1 MINSPHTNPL
11 PKGEGV
17 ENWWQLAFFKEKVSL
32 TDYKTGKIKTIGQIK
47 WLDRYGNKKEWEGKY
62 LRQLLF
68 YKLLCENDTE
78 FQSKFDIGSLN
89 IDFVEWKD
97 WVYKNIDVD
106 YTSEEY
112 EVFKTELVESWN
124 KIKDINFWKEL
135 LEK

>member
-112 EVFKTELVESWN
+112 EVFKTELVE
-124 KIKDINFWKEL
+124 
-135 LEK
+135 